1 MFLLSCTPLLLTL
14 CHKFYTI
21 VIKRCAVRVVWIWK
35 SMQKRS
41 AEKHYLE
48 SHFLSEI
55 NDILSVS
62 QSYLYL
68 NVYTQKAH
76 VFRLKL
82 KFTSTWSKKK
92 CKKKFLIRKL
102 SPVAIK
108 SSKLIKVLDSL
119 VLSFKVDA
127 LRSIIEG
134 CFPRAIPPHLVNWV
148 REMMCKTKGLAW
160 KKKKKNGRK
169 TWG

>member
-1 MFLLSCTPLLLTL
+1 
-14 CHKFYTI
+14 
-21 VIKRCAVRVVWIWK
+21 
-35 SMQKRS
+35 MQKRS

-82 KFTSTWSKKK
+82 KFTST
-92 CKKKFLIRKL
+92 
-102 SPVAIK
+102 
-108 SSKLIKVLDSL
+108 
-119 VLSFKVDA
+119 
-127 LRSIIEG
+127 
-134 CFPRAIPPHLVNWV
+134 
-148 REMMCKTKGLAW
+148 
-160 KKKKKNGRK
+160 
-169 TWG
+169 